1 MPYAAHG
8 VTHAGRRASN
18 EDALLVDTSVGLF
31 VVADGMGG
39 HRAGEIASGLAVKT
53 IRSVMTGEQPSGDL
67 LCHAVEC
74 ANDQILAAA
83 SSNPDQ
89 AGMGTTVTAVLI
101 NGREMEF
108 VSVGDSR
115 MYRFRSGTVTQLTKD
130 DSWLSH
136 VRANGAEMSD
146 EEARRHPMRHVLTDV
161 VGVRPELSPDVQVEP
176 VQAGD
181 TLVLCSDGLHG
192 AVTPERLAAILET
205 NPEPAVS
212 ADRLVQEALEG
223 GATDNITVIVV
234 RCS

>member
-1 MPYAAHG
+1 MPLAAHG

-18 EDALLVDTSVGLF
+18 EDALLVDTSIGLF

-39 HRAGEIASGLAVKT
+39 HRAGEIASGLAVQT
-53 IRSVMTGEQPSGDL
+53 IRSVMAGDPPSGDL

-74 ANDQILAAA
+74 ANDHILAAA

-89 AGMGTTVTAVLI
+89 AGMGTTVTALLI
-101 NGREMEF
+101 NDSDLEF

-115 MYRFRSGTVTQLTKD
+115 MYRCRNGAVTQLTHD

-136 VRANGAEMSD
+136 VRANGSEISD

-161 VGVRPELSPDVQVEP
+161 VGVRSELSPELQVEACSP
-176 VQAGD
+176 GD
-181 TLVLCSDGLHG
+181 TFVLCSDGLHG
-192 AVTPERLAAILET
+192 AVSADRLAAILEA
-205 NPEPAVS
+205 NPEPQAS
-212 ADRLVQEALEG
+212 ADRLLQEALDH

-234 RCS
+234 RT

>member
-1 MPYAAHG
+1 MPFAAHG

-18 EDALLVDTSVGLF
+18 EDALLVDPSLGLF

-39 HRAGEIASGLAVKT
+39 HRAGEIASGLAVQT
-53 IRSVMTGEQPSGDL
+53 IKSVMAGEPPSGDL

-74 ANDQILAAA
+74 ANDEILAAA

-89 AGMGTTVTAVLI
+89 AGMGTTVTALLI
-101 NGREMEF
+101 QDSTLEF

-115 MYRFRSGTVTQLTKD
+115 MYRCRKGAVTQLTRD

-136 VRANGAEMSD
+136 ARANGTDITE

-161 VGVRPELSPDVQVEP
+161 VGVRPELSPLLQVESFEK
-176 VQAGD
+176 GD

-192 AVTPERLAAILET
+192 AIP
-205 NPEPAVS
+205 
-212 ADRLVQEALEG
+212 ADRLGAIIDESPDPHATAGRLVEEALAH

-234 RCS
+234 RT

>member
-18 EDALLVDTSVGLF
+18 EDALLVDTAIGLF

-39 HRAGEIASGLAVKT
+39 HRAGEIASGLAVET
-53 IRSVMTGEQPSGDL
+53 IRSVMTGEPPTGDL

-83 SSNPDQ
+83 SSNPDH
-89 AGMGTTVTAVLI
+89 AGMGTKVTALLI
-101 NGREMEF
+101 KDADLEF

-115 MYRFRSGTVTQLTKD
+115 MYRCRDGTVTQLTRD
-130 DSWLSH
+130 DSWLSQA
-136 VRANGAEMSD
+136 RANGSEITD

-161 VGVRPELSPDVQVEP
+161 VGVRSELSPELQVESLKP
-176 VQAGD
+176 GD
-181 TLVLCSDGLHG
+181 TFVLCSDGLHG
-192 AVTPERLAAILET
+192 AVTAERLGAIVESSHD
-205 NPEPAVS
+205 PQAS
-212 ADRLVQEALEG
+212 ADRLLQDALEH

-234 RCS
+234 RT